1 MKPNLKEIR
10 KDLRVKQEV
19 VAAQMKVSD
28 SSVSKLEGKGIEQ
41 LSLSKLVAYVEAL
54 GGQVELSLVLPNGER
69 LNVE

>member
-19 VAAQMKVSD
+19 VAAQMNVSD
-28 SSVSKLEGKGIEQ
+28 SSVSKLEGKQIEQ
-41 LSLSKLVAYVEAL
+41 LPLAKLVAYVEAL